1 MGREQAGGASSRAWG
16 MVARPS
22 GAPGARWPVR
32 HGIRRSAWHVLDHAF
47 EIEDRSGRAPSGW
60 SVGFQ
65 DPGALALVIREAVLQ
80 LPRQQPPLPEGG
92 EVSRRQ

>member
-1 MGREQAGGASSRAWG
+1 MGHGRGAERG
-16 MVARPS
+16 
-22 GAPGARWPVR
+22 PGARWPVR